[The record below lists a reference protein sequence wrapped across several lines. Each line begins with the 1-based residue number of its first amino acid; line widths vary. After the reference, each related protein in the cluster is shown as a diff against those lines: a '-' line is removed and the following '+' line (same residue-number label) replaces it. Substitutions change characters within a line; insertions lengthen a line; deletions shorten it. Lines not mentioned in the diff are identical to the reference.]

1 VEQKGRPQFR
11 AEDLPGPQAVNI
23 YTAPSDFGD
32 EAAAFTST
40 QRKRPVGFLDRHPS
54 GTIGTIYVRPAFRG
68 KGIAGRMW
76 TAAGEP
82 PHSNDL
88 TPAGN
93 AWRQKVGGEQPEHRG
108 EVRHEA
114 EPLHEKVHQQQ
125 ILPLVANEIK
135 STGRLTS
142 RAERFHG
149 A

>member
-1 VEQKGRPQFR
+1 MENAGKPQFR
-11 AEDLPGPQAVNI
+11 AEDMPGHQAVNI

-40 QRKRPVGFLDRHPS
+40 QRKRPVGFMDRHPS

-82 PHSNDL
+82 PHSNAL
-88 TPAGN
+88 TDAGN
-93 AWRQKVGGEQPEHRG
+93 AWRNKVGGEQPEHRG
-108 EVRHEA
+108 ESRVKE
-114 EPLHEKVHQQQ
+114 EPLAEKTHEQQ
-125 ILPLVANEIK
+125 ILPIVANEIK
-135 STGRLTS
+135 QTGRLTS
-142 RAERFHG
+142 RAERFHS